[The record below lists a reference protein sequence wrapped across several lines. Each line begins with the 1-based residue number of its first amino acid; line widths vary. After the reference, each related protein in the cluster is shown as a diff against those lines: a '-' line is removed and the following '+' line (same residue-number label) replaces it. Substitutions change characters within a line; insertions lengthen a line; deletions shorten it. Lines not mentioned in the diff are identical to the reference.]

1 MSRYAIRILSSQPNR
16 LLLTVGGIA
25 LCIVLMMFLLSVYS
39 GVADGCLEYIRR
51 NDVDLWVMHRSSNN
65 LMRTSSVLPT
75 SAGTRIRDLPGVASA
90 DPIMLMLAVIRKGE
104 DAATVF
110 LTGFDETSG
119 RGGPPHLNAGRSV
132 ESDHEIVLDV
142 AFARKMGF
150 AVGDSVV
157 IQDDTLSVVGLSTG
171 TNAFVIQYAFVNLQ
185 RARQIVGV
193 PSIATCFLVTT
204 EDNGDPAAVA
214 AAIRENLPMTSVYDH
229 ETFIANNT
237 REMQA
242 GFLPFIYTIA
252 GIGVVVLTV
261 IVSLLLTIT
270 VLEQRRDFA
279 VLKTLG
285 APIRFLPRLI
295 VEQGVL
301 LAVAGYAIAL
311 VLFFPIVAIV
321 ERLTPEIATKATPMQ
336 IILIAGAVTI
346 LSLVSSMI
354 SLRRLRRIYPLEAFS

>member
-1 MSRYAIRILSSQPNR
+1 MSRYAMRILKSQPNR

-39 GVADGCLEYIRR
+39 GVADGCLEYIRQ
-51 NDVDLWVMHRSSNN
+51 NDVDLWVLHRSSNN
-65 LMRTSSVLPT
+65 IMRTSSVLPV
-75 SAGTRIRDLPGVASA
+75 SAGARIRRLAGVASA
-90 DPIMLMLAVIRKGE
+90 SPIMLLLAVIQKGE
-104 DAATVF
+104 RSATVF

-119 RGGPPHLNAGRSV
+119 VGGPPHLVAGRSV
-132 ESDHEIVLDV
+132 EDDLEIVLDV

-150 AVGDSVV
+150 AIGDNVV
-157 IQDDTLSVVGLSTG
+157 VQDDTLRVVGISTG
-171 TNAFVIQYAFVNLQ
+171 TNAFVIQYAFVTLR

-204 EDNGDPAAVA
+204 EEHADAAAVA
-214 AAIRENLPMTSVYDH
+214 GTIRGHLPMTSVYDH
-229 ETFIANNT
+229 STFVANNT

-252 GIGVVVLTV
+252 AIGVVVLTV

-285 APIRFLPRLI
+285 APMSFLPRLI

-301 LAVAGYAIAL
+301 LAAAGYAVAL
-311 VLFFPIVAIV
+311 VLFFPMVTLV
-321 ERLTPEIATKATPMQ
+321 QRLTPEIATRVSPTQ
-336 IILIAGAVTI
+336 IALVAVAVAI
-346 LSLVSSMI
+346 LSVVSSLI